1 MYKIIKSVLVV
12 LFFSALFNLKLY
24 AEVVKKIEI
33 QGNERISSETIILFG
48 DISTDKDYNSSD
60 INNLIKKLYETS
72 FFSNLVTSF
81 CFESPLSFLKGGF
94 LKFFLSKFCFLIN

>member
-1 MYKIIKSVLVV
+1 MYKIIKSILVV

-60 INNLIKKLYETS
+60 INNLI
-72 FFSNLVTSF
+72 
-81 CFESPLSFLKGGF
+81 
-94 LKFFLSKFCFLIN
+94 